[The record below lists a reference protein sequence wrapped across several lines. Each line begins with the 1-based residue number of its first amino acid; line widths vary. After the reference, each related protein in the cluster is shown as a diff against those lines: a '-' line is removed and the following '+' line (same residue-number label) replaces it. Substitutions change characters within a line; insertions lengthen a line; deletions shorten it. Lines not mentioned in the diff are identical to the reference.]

1 MRTKIALPLLVVTF
15 IFVSLACQSS
25 GPLGGLFATATP
37 TPTNTST
44 PTPTVTPSPTFTPS
58 PTPLPTGVQSESLTD
73 GSTKVIDYD
82 YEYAL
87 LLSEDWLPIPANAED
102 LKKAIDSA
110 SENNPEL
117 EETLKNVDAI
127 LKDDTL
133 RLLAYNTNRAY
144 RDGTNFPNLI
154 VVTLEDAV
162 IKSLPLEFLL
172 ELNVEQIKESSLN
185 AKVLDSGM
193 KTNKNKVEYGYIVI
207 ENNVNQGSK
216 NVTVRQYS
224 IIFKK
229 DAAMTIFTL
238 TIPGGVKDKADIILQ
253 DLLDSL
259 YWVEDLPK

>member
-1 MRTKIALPLLVVTF
+1 MKTKLAVPLLVITF

-58 PTPLPTGVQSESLTD
+58 PTPLPTGVQSESLAD

-82 YEYAL
+82 FEYAL

-102 LKKAIDSA
+102 LKKAVDTA
-110 SENNPEL
+110 SEDNPEL
-117 EETLKNVDAI
+117 GETLKNLNEI
-127 LKDDTL
+127 IQDDTL
-133 RLLAYNTNRAY
+133 RLLAYNTNKIY

-162 IKSLPLEFLL
+162 IKSLPLDFLV
-172 ELNVEQIKESSLN
+172 ELNVEQIKESNLN
-185 AKVLDSGM
+185 AEVIDSGV
-193 KTNKNKVEYGYIVI
+193 KTNKNKVEYGYIVM

-216 NVTVRQYS
+216 NVNVRQYA
-224 IIFKK
+224 IIFKR
-229 DAAMTIFTL
+229 DSAMTLFTL
-238 TIPGGVKDKADIILQ
+238 TIPGKVKDQADTILQ

-259 YWVEDLPK
+259 YWLEDLPK